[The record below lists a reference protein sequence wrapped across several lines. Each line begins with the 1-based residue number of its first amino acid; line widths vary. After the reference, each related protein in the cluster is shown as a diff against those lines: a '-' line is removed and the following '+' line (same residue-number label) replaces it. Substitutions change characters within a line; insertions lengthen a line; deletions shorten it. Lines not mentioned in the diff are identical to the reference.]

1 MIKKLRHEMTTGYL
15 HSEGNQTSVKK
26 LAAKAASEKSDII
39 RKNDTMRQTGDGVIN
54 DHSISL
60 QNRRQLTLTGVK
72 EVSAFDELEIIL
84 ETEAGGLLVKG
95 KGLAVKTL
103 TLDIGLLEIEGM
115 VDGII
120 YSKNAASKS
129 KEPLVKRLFS

>member
-15 HSEGNQTSVKK
+15 HSEINQSSVKK
-26 LAAKAASEKSDII
+26 LAAKAASEKSDMI
-39 RKNDTMRQTGDGVIN
+39 RKNDTMMQTGDGLIN

-84 ETEAGGLLVKG
+84 ETEAGGLLIKG

-120 YSKNAASKS
+120 YSKNAAPKS